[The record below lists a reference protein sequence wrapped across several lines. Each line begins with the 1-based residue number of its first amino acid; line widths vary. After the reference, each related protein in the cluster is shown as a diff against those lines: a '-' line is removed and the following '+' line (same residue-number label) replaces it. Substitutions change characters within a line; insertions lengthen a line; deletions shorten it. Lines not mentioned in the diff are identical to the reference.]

1 MNFSQSLLVI
11 GVALVL
17 GGIAHS
23 NDEAM
28 EQELNQLY
36 SKQLATEKMIQ
47 DQRTAKSENTP
58 VVAPESAPA
67 ATAAAVPTVT
77 VNTQVNS
84 LSAPMAES
92 SAAPTAISTVPAQP
106 TVHNS
111 PASTIEA
118 APLSPSRADH
128 LRKARQ
134 DVEMQTEQAIV
145 EQLEATRLENEK
157 KRSQLLLK
165 KISGEDEEAPQSVQV
180 VPANQVVAPAPAPA
194 ANPEVNQ
201 LKQDVAALK
210 EAQNKPK
217 DENYFSFGVGM
228 PNYQNVYN
236 MKSDASIGFGW
247 GFKSPNNVVFQADLY
262 YSLLR
267 IERPTTAPIGF
278 FPEIDNVDQYNG
290 SAAVKYSF
298 FSGKIRPLIGAIA
311 SYTYREYSCGQFYV
325 CNGRSRSHA
334 LDAGGLVGG
343 EVQVSDTFSV
353 GVEYQWF
360 RNLSYRTEAAIQ
372 PSMFYAMYPTGRIED
387 KDYSIFTVRGRV
399 TF

>member
-1 MNFSQSLLVI
+1 MNFSKSLSII
-11 GVALVL
+11 GAAIVL
-17 GGIAHS
+17 GGVAHS
-23 NDEAM
+23 NTDALES
-28 EQELNQLY
+28 ELNQLY
-36 SKQLATEKMIQ
+36 SKQLAAEKMIQ
-47 DQRTAKSENTP
+47 DQHSVKADNTP
-58 VVAPESAPA
+58 VVVESAPA
-67 ATAAAVPTVT
+67 AAAVAVPTVT

-84 LSAPMAES
+84 LSAPMADS
-92 SAAPTAISTVPAQP
+92 SASAAPAAISTVPAQP
-106 TVHNS
+106 SVHNS
-111 PASTIEA
+111 PVSNIEA
-118 APLSPSRADH
+118 SPLSPSRADH

-157 KRSQLLLK
+157 KRSQSLLK

-180 VPANQVVAPAPAPA
+180 VPANQVAAPAPAPA

-210 EAQNKPK
+210 DAQSKPK
-217 DENYFSFGVGM
+217 DDNYFSFGVGM
-228 PNYQNVYN
+228 PNYTNVWN

-247 GFKSPNNVVFQADLY
+247 GFKSPSNVVFEGSIY

-267 IERPTTAPIGF
+267 IERPNYVPLP

-290 SAAVKYSF
+290 TAAVKYSF
-298 FSGKIRPLIGAIA
+298 FTGKIRPLVGALA
-311 SYTYREYSCGQFYV
+311 SYTYREYSCGQFYQ
-325 CNGRSRSHA
+325 CFGRSRSHA
-334 LDAGGLVGG
+334 LDTGLLVGG

-353 GVEYQWF
+353 GVEYQWY

-372 PSMFYAMYPTGRIED
+372 PSFTMMYPTGRIED
-387 KDYSIFTVRGRV
+387 QDYSIFTVRGRV